1 MNNLDT
7 RNWDELSQ
15 DEQEQRVDWAEDSST
30 LPPEE
35 ILIQVAKSFGTDEVI
50 PNDQQLMQWTINRIV
65 SGDRAVL
72 ARVEALCN

>member
-15 DEQEQRVDWAEDSST
+15 DEQLQRVDWAEDSST
-30 LPPEE
+30 LPPEK
-35 ILIQVAKSFGTDEVI
+35 ILIQVAKSFGTNEVI

-72 ARVEALCN
+72 ARVEALCK